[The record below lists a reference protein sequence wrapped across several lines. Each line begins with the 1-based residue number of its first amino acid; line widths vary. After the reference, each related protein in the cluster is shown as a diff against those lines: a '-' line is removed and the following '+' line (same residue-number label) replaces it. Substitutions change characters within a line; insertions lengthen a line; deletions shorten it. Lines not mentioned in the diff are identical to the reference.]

1 MTSSSE
7 VSRQPPRPC
16 KIPESVLVVIYRGDG
31 QVLLLRRTLPAPQGE
46 DFWQSVTGSKDSVQ
60 EDWRE
65 TAVREVREE
74 TGIDAL
80 APGCVLSDWNL
91 ENVYTIYPEWQHRY
105 APGVW
110 HNRERVFGL
119 RVPSYMAVHL
129 NPREHTAHAWH
140 DWQTAALRCF
150 SSSNAEA
157 ILLLPRFDPSMA
169 QQAPAVCQAS
179 PAGQAGHMPR
189 P

>member
-1 MTSSSE
+1 ME
-7 VSRQPPRPC
+7 IKPY
-16 KIPESVLVVIYRGDG
+16 KIPQSVLVVIYRGDG
-31 QVLLLRRTLPAPQGE
+31 QVLLLRRTIAAPGGE
-46 DFWQSVTGSKDSVQ
+46 PFWQSVTGSKDSEG

-65 TAVREVREE
+65 TAAREVLEE

-80 APGCVLSDWNL
+80 APCCQLIDWEL
-91 ENVYTIYPEWQHRY
+91 ENVYAIYPEWQHRY

-110 HNRERVFGL
+110 HNQERVFGL

-140 DWQTAALRCF
+140 DWRNAAQCCF

-157 ILLLPRFDPSMA
+157 ILLLPRFE
-169 QQAPAVCQAS
+169 PALTGAE
-179 PAGQAGHMPR
+179 PL
-189 P
+189 

>member
-1 MTSSSE
+1 MTASSE
-7 VSRQPPRPC
+7 EESRPPSRPY

-46 DFWQSVTGSKDSVQ
+46 AFWQSVTGSKDSVQ
-60 EDWRE
+60 EDWHE

-80 APGCVLSDWNL
+80 ASGCVLSDWNL

-119 RVPSYMAVHL
+119 RVPSYTAVHL

-140 DWQTAALRCF
+140 DWQAAALQCF

-157 ILLLPRFDPSMA
+157 ILMLPRFDPCIA
-169 QQAPAVCQAS
+169 QKATQACETGLA
-179 PAGQAGHMPR
+179 PR

>member
-1 MTSSSE
+1 ME
-7 VSRQPPRPC
+7 VRPY
-16 KIPESVLVVIYRGDG
+16 KIPQSVLVVIYREDG
-31 QVLLLRRTLPAPQGE
+31 QVLLLRRTIAAPGGE
-46 DFWQSVTGSKDSVQ
+46 PFWQSVTGSKDSAD

-80 APGCVLSDWNL
+80 ASYCKLIDWEL

-110 HNRERVFGL
+110 HNQERVFGL
-119 RVPSYMAVHL
+119 RVPSYMGVDL

-140 DWQTAALRCF
+140 DWRDAARRCF

-157 ILLLPRFDPSMA
+157 ILLLPRFAPEIASA
-169 QQAPAVCQAS
+169 QDRLQQP
-179 PAGQAGHMPR
+179 
-189 P
+189 

>member
-1 MTSSSE
+1 MDIK
-7 VSRQPPRPC
+7 PY
-16 KIPESVLVVIYRGDG
+16 KIPQSVLVVIYREDG
-31 QVLLLRRTLPAPQGE
+31 QVLLLRRTIAAPGGE
-46 DFWQSVTGSKDSVQ
+46 PFWQSVTGSKDSEG

-65 TAVREVREE
+65 TAAREVLEE

-80 APGCVLSDWNL
+80 APGCQLIDWEL
-91 ENVYTIYPEWQHRY
+91 ENVYAIYPEWQHRY

-110 HNRERVFGL
+110 HNQERVFGL

-140 DWQTAALRCF
+140 DWRNAAQCCF

-157 ILLLPRFDPSMA
+157 ILLLPRFE
-169 QQAPAVCQAS
+169 PALTGAE
-179 PAGQAGHMPR
+179 PL
-189 P
+189 